1 MAGVY
6 DLAFRPIRDF
16 PKQYFYILIHKMSC
30 HGKKKWSVAESFGL
44 FKRENLSPSLGFPYF
59 YDHCFLFSIIFVL
72 IFLY

>member
-6 DLAFRPIRDF
+6 DLAFHQIPDF
-16 PKQYFYILIHKMSC
+16 PKQYFYILIHKMSW
-30 HGKKKWSVAESFGL
+30 KKEVVGGRELLFGL